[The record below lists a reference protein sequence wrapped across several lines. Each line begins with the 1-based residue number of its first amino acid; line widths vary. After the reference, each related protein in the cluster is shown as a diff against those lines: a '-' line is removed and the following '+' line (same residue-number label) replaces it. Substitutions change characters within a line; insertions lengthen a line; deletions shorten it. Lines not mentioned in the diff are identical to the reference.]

1 MTWRRLVLT
10 AGFTTVAALLV
21 WLMFIGLPRWYGR
34 PLTRT
39 AAAPAI
45 AAAESGRKIKARL
58 FYVSDDGTRLMTV
71 EQDVPYAEQT
81 VDQAR
86 EIITAQIAPVI
97 EPLVSAIPPATTLRA
112 VFVTDRGEAFVD
124 LSAEVA
130 SGHPGGSMNELL
142 TIYTIVHAVTFNLPA
157 VSTVQLLVD
166 GKEVDTLAGHVD
178 LRLPLAKN
186 LAWLDDTGPTQP
198 GMANPDAERP
208 SVNPEPATRNPEP
221 APGTRNPEPGTRN
234 QEPGTRNQEPGT
246 RNPEPGN

>member
-1 MTWRRLVLT
+1 MTWRRLLLT
-10 AGFTTVAALLV
+10 AGFTTVAVLLV

-34 PLTRT
+34 PLTTT
-39 AAAPAI
+39 AAVPETPPADP
-45 AAAESGRKIKARL
+45 GRKIQARL

-71 EQDVPYAEQT
+71 ERDVAYADQT

-86 EIITAQIAPVI
+86 EIITAQIAPVTA
-97 EPLVSAIPPATTLRA
+97 PLVSAIPPSTTLRA

-130 SGHPGGSMNELL
+130 SEHPGGSMNELL

-157 VSTVQLLVD
+157 VSAVQLLVN

-186 LAWLDDTGPTQP
+186 LAWLDDTVPAPP
-198 GMANPDAERP
+198 GIA
-208 SVNPEPATRNPEP
+208 NPEPGSPIPEP
-221 APGTRNPEPGTRN
+221 GTRSPGPAPRNPEPGTRN
-234 QEPGTRNQEPGT
+234 
-246 RNPEPGN
+246 